1 VALATTLRAEEGGT
15 LKITGF
21 IWLEDIIEKL
31 AHKHEVQQQEIRE
44 VFANRPHFS
53 FVEKGHRPGE
63 NVYSALGQTEAERY
77 LTVFFVHKKDRRAL
91 ILSARDMKHAERRRY
106 EQK

>member
-1 VALATTLRAEEGGT
+1 

-31 AHKHEVQQQEIRE
+31 AQKHGVQQQEVRE
-44 VFANRPHFS
+44 VFAHLPHFC

-63 NVYSALGQTEAERY
+63 NVYAALGQTDAGQY
-77 LTVFFVHKKDRRAL
+77 LTVFFVYKRDKRAL
-91 ILSARDMKHAERRRY
+91 ILSARDMTHAERRRY
-106 EQK
+106 ERK